1 MRKLFQTLE
10 AGRVAFSKPWK
21 GWGTVFPSLGKTH
34 RSLFQALEKT
44 GVSVSNAWKLALVLL
59 LAVTIFPA
67 AAQFAPTRAA
77 VEAGSAIKEIR
88 IERRGGGGTIDNEA
102 VLAFVGSKVGEEL
115 SRNALARD
123 VKNLDKSGRFSYVE
137 SRVDKAPGGYILTF
151 VVEPKLRIRKLRI
164 VGADDLGN
172 RKVQDLLELS
182 PGDIADDATIA
193 AHTVKVVDKYN
204 KKYYPEPKLT
214 WAIAPVAGTDVAD
227 VTITVKEG
235 PYATVKDIN
244 FVGNEHLSARK
255 LRAAMKQQREWLF
268 TFITGDGTYDP
279 DAIATDREAL
289 RKAYMD
295 EGYLDVEVGDL
306 AVHPVGKSG
315 LAVDVQ
321 ITEGVVYH
329 ISSVA
334 VNGATKFTPQE
345 LLKNLKLKSGELA
358 AMDRLDK
365 MAQALHDYY
374 GSRGYIRTIVDVH
387 LDTAAERRTAAVTFN
402 IREGQLSYIR
412 NIRIRGNTRTKDKV
426 IRRELTVSPGELYN
440 EVRVRNSESR
450 LRNMGYF
457 KFVAISPSSTVT
469 TNEYDLAID
478 VEEDRTGTFMIG
490 AGFSSIDSL
499 VGFAEMSQGNFNLF
513 GPGWVGG
520 GQKLKLRVQGGTQ
533 RRDVELSFIEPY
545 FLDHR
550 LSFGVDLYEH
560 DSFYYSTEYN
570 QKDTGGRLTLGQPLG
585 QWLGGFDRLNYIYSL
600 DAFNIYDVSTNAS
613 PLIQQEAGARL
624 KSAFTL
630 ELVHDARN
638 KPFVPTS
645 GNRTSISGQI
655 AGGPLGGD
663 TDIYGFQLRSSQ
675 FVPLWFDHVLSL
687 RGQMGFVDAYNG
699 ATRVPLFDRMF
710 LGGPYTMRGF
720 KFREVGPTDGYPNN
734 EPIGGDSML
743 FGSAEYTIP
752 IIEKIR
758 IASFVDIG
766 MVWPDPFYLTL
777 SGLNSDFGF
786 GIRFDFPGFPIQLD
800 YAWPIH
806 SEEFNNHPSGRFS
819 FSIGYQY

>member
-1 MRKLFQTLE
+1 MRFDLT
-10 AGRVAFSKPWK
+10 
-21 GWGTVFPSLGKTH
+21 
-34 RSLFQALEKT
+34 LEKT
-44 GVSVSNAWKLALVLL
+44 GGALAALSRAARALL
-59 LAVTIFPA
+59 LAAALAVPAVQA
-67 AAQFAPTRAA
+67 AAVKEDVVKDIRVERHGGGT
-77 VEAGSAIKEIR
+77 VEAGS
-88 IERRGGGGTIDNEA
+88 

-115 SRNALARD
+115 SRNAIARD
-123 VKNLDKSGRFSYVE
+123 VKNLDKSGRFTYVE
-137 SRVDKAPGGYILTF
+137 SRVERVPGGYSLVF
-151 VVEPKLRIRKLRI
+151 VVEPKLRIRKLKI

-204 KKYYPEPKLT
+204 KKYYPEPRLT
-214 WAIAPVAGTDVAD
+214 WTITPVPGADVAD

-235 PYATVKDIN
+235 SSATVQEIN

-255 LRAAMKQQREWLF
+255 LRGVMKQQREWLF
-268 TFITGDGTYDP
+268 TFINGDGTYDP
-279 DAIATDREAL
+279 DGVATDREAL
-289 RKAYMD
+289 RKAYLD
-295 EGYLDVEVGDL
+295 EGYLDVEVGQL
-306 AVHPVGKSG
+306 TVHPVGKNG
-315 LAVDVQ
+315 LAVDVV
-321 ITEGVVYH
+321 ITEGAPYRV
-329 ISSVA
+329 SSVA
-334 VNGATKFTPQE
+334 VTGATKFP
-345 LLKNLKLKSGELA
+345 LPDLLRMLNLKNGELA
-358 AMDRLDK
+358 AMDKLDK
-365 MAQALHDYY
+365 LAQGIRDYY
-374 GSRGYIRTIVDVH
+374 GSRGYIRTAVDVH
-387 LDTAAERRTAAVTFN
+387 LDTAPEQHTVGVVFSV
-402 IREGQLSYIR
+402 REGQLSYIR

-440 EVRVRNSESR
+440 EVRVRNSQTR
-450 LRNMGYF
+450 LKNMGYF
-457 KFVAISPSSTVT
+457 KFVDIAPLSTAQ

-478 VEEDRTGTFMIG
+478 VEEERTGNFMIG

-513 GPGWVGG
+513 GPGWTGG

-533 RRDVELSFIEPY
+533 RRDAELSFVEPY

-550 LSFGVDLYEH
+550 LSFGVDLYQH

-585 QWLGGFDRLNYIYSL
+585 SLLGGFDRLNYIYSL

-645 GNRTSISGQI
+645 GNRTTLSAQL

-663 TDIYGFQLRSSQ
+663 TDIYGFQAKSSQ

-687 RGQMGFVDAYNG
+687 RGQLAFVDTYNG
-699 ATRVPLFDRMF
+699 ATRVPLFDRLF
-710 LGGPYTMRGF
+710 LGGPYSLRGY

-734 EPIGGDSML
+734 EPIGGDSLL
-743 FGSAEYTIP
+743 FGSVEYTIP
-752 IIEKIR
+752 VIEKVR
-758 IASFVDIG
+758 IASFVDVG
-766 MVWPDPFYLTL
+766 MVWDEPFFL
-777 SGLNSDFGF
+777 SLHGLNSDFGC

-806 SEEFNNHPSGRFS
+806 AEEFNNHPSGRFS